1 VIQFLAAL
9 GLLSLGMGSLLA
21 MAGIWSLWKHR
32 KNGAFFL
39 GMTLILI
46 GIIVLS
52 LAHRI
57 STSV

>member
-1 VIQFLAAL
+1 
-9 GLLSLGMGSLLA
+9 MGSLLA
-21 MAGIWSLWKHR
+21 IAGIWSLWKHR